1 MFLFVLEILFGVYL
15 LKMYLPLNSRYQF
28 LKHIFVTINTHKVCS
43 RMLGRTSVE
52 SRYASYR
59 DNQNVTIKTSSLNV
73 NVKCVSK
80 LHSAPN
86 KILSHDFQQYKIK
99 LLTAFQYCQYKK
111 CTYKNNIHLNLTKKK
126 TCLHLLVTLHTWF

>member
-1 MFLFVLEILFGVYL
+1 
-15 LKMYLPLNSRYQF
+15 MYLPLNSRNQF
-28 LKHIFVTINTHKVCS
+28 LKHIFITIKTHKVCS

-59 DNQNVTIKTSSLNV
+59 DNQNVMIKTSSLNV

-86 KILSHDFQQYKIK
+86 KIQSHDFQQYKIK
-99 LLTAFQYCQYKK
+99 ITNGFPVLSVL
-111 CTYKNNIHLNLTKKK
+111 
-126 TCLHLLVTLHTWF
+126 